1 MLTNKYK
8 GKGNNIMSGTCPIC
22 GRLEPANPLGMTSHI
37 MCDTCTYETTADGV
51 ILTDMM
57 AKDDVEE
64 LERQGL
70 I

>member
-1 MLTNKYK
+1 MM
-8 GKGNNIMSGTCPIC
+8 GICPIC
-22 GRLEPANPLGMTSHI
+22 GGRLEPANPLGMTSHI
-37 MCDTCTYETTADGV
+37 ICDTCTYETTADGV

-70 I
+70 ICDTLKSH